1 MEIKLGPPTPEPVS
15 LPEAIGQVVMAAGGL
30 ESALATA
37 VVALSQSPVIGVVVG
52 KLPAGSLLSMI
63 DDMVVHALGAASG
76 DDASG
81 RTERLDLLPEEE
93 VARFR
98 ALLKRVRRLLDD
110 RNRVVHAV
118 WLTMGEAPDIHQAH
132 SPKWGV
138 AQTDWTIEALVQLTE
153 EMRLAAA
160 AVFVASWNAR
170 AGRVGVEPIEVGDL
184 Y

>member
-1 MEIKLGPPTPEPVS
+1 MEIEPLTPVPVS

-30 ESALATA
+30 EAALGHA
-37 VVALSQSPVIGVVVG
+37 VVSLSHSPVVGVVVG

-63 DDMVVHALGAASG
+63 DDMVVHALGADAG

-81 RTERLDLLPEEE
+81 RTERLDLLSEGE

-118 WLTMGEAPDIHQAH
+118 WLTMEEAPGVHQAH

-138 AQTDWTIEALVQLTE
+138 AQTDWTLEDLLRLTE
-153 EMRLAAA
+153 ELRQAAA
-160 AVFVASWNAR
+160 AVFVASWNAT
-170 AGRVGVEPIEVGDL
+170 AGRVGMDPIDVGDL